1 MTKWKAWWD
10 TLMVIDASAL
20 MAILLREPEAD
31 LFATSIADA
40 TARYISAVTVLEAG
54 IVLANGRD
62 QSALDGLDEVLS
74 SAGIQ
79 VVPFDAGQSL
89 VARQAYE
96 RYGRRGHPARLNFG
110 DCAAYALAKSLN
122 QPLLFKGKDFAQTD
136 MTSALASD

>member
-89 VARQAYE
+89 VAR
-96 RYGRRGHPARLNFG
+96 H
-110 DCAAYALAKSLN
+110 CAAYALAKSLN